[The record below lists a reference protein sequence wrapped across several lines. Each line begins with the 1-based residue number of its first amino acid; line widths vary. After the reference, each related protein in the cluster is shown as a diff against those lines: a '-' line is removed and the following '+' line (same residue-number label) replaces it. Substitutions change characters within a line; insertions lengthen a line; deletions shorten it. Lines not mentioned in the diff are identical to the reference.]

1 MKQMDN
7 RPIGMF
13 DSGVGGLTVYK
24 EVKKQLPNESIV
36 YLGDTKRFPYGSK
49 SKESIIELTKQG
61 IDFLIRQNVKLIVIA
76 CGTATSQALEEV
88 KNLYSVP
95 IIGIID
101 STVEYLEEKYRNNK
115 NAEIGIIATT
125 GTIKSNGWQNK
136 IKELI
141 PSAKIK
147 AKGCPLLAPMAE
159 EGWTD
164 NQIARLTIKEY
175 LIEMK
180 KIDTLILGCTHY
192 PLFQKIIKKEM
203 GKRVEIINTGEKI
216 ARKLTTYLQENNI
229 QNVEEMIEDK
239 IYLTDTECNFVS
251 VAEKLL
257 GDNKIGEKIQKAEYL
272 QITT

>member
-1 MKQMDN
+1 MEN

-24 EVKKQLPNESIV
+24 EVKKQLPNESII

-61 IDFLIRQNVKLIVIA
+61 IEFLIRQNVKLIVIA
-76 CGTATSQALEEV
+76 CGTATSQA
-88 KNLYSVP
+88 
-95 IIGIID
+95 
-101 STVEYLEEKYRNNK
+101 LEEKYRNNK

>member
-1 MKQMDN
+1 MDN

-115 NAEIGIIATT
+115 NAEIGIIATA

-136 IKELI
+136 
-141 PSAKIK
+141 
-147 AKGCPLLAPMAE
+147 
-159 EGWTD
+159 
-164 NQIARLTIKEY
+164 IKEY